1 MTVDVQVATDAAGIP
16 AAGNVGEWVERTTR
30 AAGPGGDFDVSIRIV
45 DAGEMQALNRD
56 YRDQDKPTNVLAFP
70 AGDAGFVPPG
80 ERPLL
85 GDIVV
90 CAGIVAD
97 EAAEQ
102 GGVRIPGQYFSSQM
116 NDKPPSTSGTG
127 STSLIARLKRAIKG
141 EPWSREEIHDIIQQ
155 SETDIDAEEKSMLAG
170 VLEVSETQ
178 VRDVMIP
185 RSQMVVIDIED
196 DIDEMIK
203 VIVESGHSRFPV
215 MGEDRDEVLGVL
227 LAKDLLRYFGRR
239 AGQEVPIRKLLRPA
253 AVIPESKRLNA
264 LLKEFRA
271 SHNHMAIVVDEYGG
285 VSGLLTIEDVLE
297 EIVGEIDDEHDP
309 EEDAFIRSEGD
320 RDGRPSFAVRALTR
334 IEDFNEFF
342 ECELSDEE
350 YDTVGGLVMHELGR
364 LPRRGESIDF
374 GGFEFSVTKADKR
387 RIGALRV
394 QRLAV

>member
-1 MTVDVQVATDAAGIP
+1 
-16 AAGNVGEWVERTTR
+16 
-30 AAGPGGDFDVSIRIV
+30 
-45 DAGEMQALNRD
+45 
-56 YRDQDKPTNVLAFP
+56 
-70 AGDAGFVPPG
+70 
-80 ERPLL
+80 
-85 GDIVV
+85 
-90 CAGIVAD
+90 
-97 EAAEQ
+97 
-102 GGVRIPGQYFSSQM
+102 M
-116 NDKPPSTSGTG
+116 NDKPPSTGGPGT
-127 STSLIARLKRAIKG
+127 TSLLARLKRAFKG
-141 EPWSREEIHDIIQQ
+141 EPWSREEIQDIIQQ
-155 SETDIDAEEKSMLAG
+155 SETTIDAEEKSMLAG

-196 DIDEMIK
+196 NIDEMIR
-203 VIVESGHSRFPV
+203 VIVDSGHSRFPV

-239 AGQEVPIRKLLRPA
+239 EGQDVPIRKLLRPA

-309 EEDAFIRSEGD
+309 EEDAFIRPEGD
-320 RDGRPSFAVRALTR
+320 RNGRPCYAVRALTR

-364 LPRRGESIDF
+364 LPRRGESIEY

>member
-1 MTVDVQVATDAAGIP
+1 
-16 AAGNVGEWVERTTR
+16 
-30 AAGPGGDFDVSIRIV
+30 
-45 DAGEMQALNRD
+45 
-56 YRDQDKPTNVLAFP
+56 
-70 AGDAGFVPPG
+70 
-80 ERPLL
+80 
-85 GDIVV
+85 
-90 CAGIVAD
+90 
-97 EAAEQ
+97 
-102 GGVRIPGQYFSSQM
+102 M

-127 STSLIARLKRAIKG
+127 STSLIARIKRAIKG
-141 EPWSREEIHDIIQQ
+141 EPWSREEIQDIIQK

-185 RSQMVVIDIED
+185 RSQMVVIDIDD
-196 DIDEMIK
+196 DIDEMIR

-227 LAKDLLRYFGRR
+227 LAKDLLRYFGRG
-239 AGQEVPIRKLLRPA
+239 AGQEVPIRKLLRAA

-309 EEDAFIRSEGD
+309 EEDAYIRPDGD
-320 RDGRPSFAVRALTR
+320 RNGKRCFAVRALTR

-394 QRLAV
+394 QRLEA